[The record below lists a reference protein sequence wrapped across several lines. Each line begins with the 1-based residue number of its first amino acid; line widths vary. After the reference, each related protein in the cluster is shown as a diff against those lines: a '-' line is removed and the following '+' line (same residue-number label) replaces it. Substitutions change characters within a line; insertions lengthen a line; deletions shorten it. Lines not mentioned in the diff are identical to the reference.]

1 MMRGQI
7 FGQVWTEKED
17 RQEYIRTW
25 TNYDA
30 RLKFGLFLFLL
41 ESPDAY
47 TYVRQIFVLW
57 KRRSSPKIYL
67 PLYIVHWCSE
77 RIELGISGCQFVSIE
92 HHVVLIG
99 DCVFPPSSQRDL
111 TYVACAYC
119 ACAVLTRFAASKG
132 NQYILVG
139 RYRRECK
146 RERLQNNTI
155 LKEELVHPVG
165 GYQAVL
171 WTGHQSKF

>member
-111 TYVACAYC
+111 TYVACA
-119 ACAVLTRFAASKG
+119 CAVLTRFAASKG

-171 WTGHQSKF
+171 WTGHQPKF